1 MRIANKNQEVIH
13 TQYQWAALGFVVK
26 KGCPGEEMWT
36 NGMMENKAVYFR
48 EDEVERNAR
57 KANAYIHQKAKER
70 AKKDKEFLLQ
80 REAER
85 KARQTP
91 YVCVMTLD
99 DTHKIYSN
107 GKSWKVWLG
116 AMAMSEFKKD
126 TEVRSFEY
134 LPKTLTAIEF
144 NKGRTKAVITLP
156 RWLFE
161 EKQWLSSYL
170 VKPKKGGK

>member
-1 MRIANKNQEVIH
+1 
-13 TQYQWAALGFVVK
+13 
-26 KGCPGEEMWT
+26 MWT

-70 AKKDKEFLLQ
+70 AKKDREFLLQ

-91 YVCVMTLD
+91 YTCIMSLD

-107 GKSWKVWLG
+107 GKFWKVWVG
-116 AMAMSEFKKD
+116 IMAKSSYKKD

-134 LPKTLTAIEF
+134 LPKSMATIEF
-144 NKGRTKAVITLP
+144 DTGRTKATITLP

-161 EKQWLSSYL
+161 ENVWLAPYL
-170 VKPKKGGK
+170 VKPKKGRQ